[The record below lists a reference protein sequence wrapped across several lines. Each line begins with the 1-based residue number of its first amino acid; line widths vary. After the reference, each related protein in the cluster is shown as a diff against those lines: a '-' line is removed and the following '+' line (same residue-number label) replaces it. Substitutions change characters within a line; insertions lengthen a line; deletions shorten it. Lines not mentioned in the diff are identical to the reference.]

1 MFTAVKLS
9 NMKTVSNCVL
19 MSCIGILAISY
30 QSCKPKQVV
39 LQPSAEV
46 VERDVPEERVVAEP
60 QKKEP
65 ASAPAPK
72 QTASTPA
79 TPPNYKF
86 RNIQFEFDSSV
97 LKTDS
102 YAVLD
107 QIAREMQ
114 KDTNAKFIINGHAS
128 VEGTAAY
135 NMELSIDRANAVKLY
150 LVNSGIYGDNLTVK
164 GYGATRPVASND
176 TEPGRAQNRRVEIRH
191 VD

>member
-9 NMKTVSNCVL
+9 NMKTISNCIL
-19 MSCIGILAISY
+19 MSCLGMLAMSY
-30 QSCKPKQVV
+30 QGCKPKQVV

-46 VERDVPEERVVAEP
+46 VEREVPEERVVAEP

-65 ASAPAPK
+65 TAAPT
-72 QTASTPA
+72 QSTPA
-79 TPPNYKF
+79 PVSPPNYNF
-86 RNIQFEFDSSV
+86 TNIQFEFDSSV
-97 LKTDS
+97 LKTNS

-114 KDTNAKFIINGHAS
+114 KDSDAKFIIDGHAS
-128 VEGTAAY
+128 IEGTAAY

-150 LVNSGIYGDNLTVK
+150 LVNAGIYGNNLTVK
-164 GYGATRPVASND
+164 GFGATKPVASND
-176 TEPGRAQNRRVEIRH
+176 TESGRAQNRRVEIRH